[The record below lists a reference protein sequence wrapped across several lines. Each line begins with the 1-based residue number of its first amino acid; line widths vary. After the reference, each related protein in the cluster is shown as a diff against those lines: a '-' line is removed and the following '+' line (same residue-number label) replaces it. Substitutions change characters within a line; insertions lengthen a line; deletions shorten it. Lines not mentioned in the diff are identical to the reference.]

1 MKAVLTDLKL
11 VSILS
16 SAALCLLLLDHFLL
30 LNIPKSIIQS
40 LTIPVQYGLYQ
51 SSRSTIRQFS
61 FIGEIKF
68 AVQKNKAYEQQ
79 IAALLSENADLRQ
92 KIAENQAF
100 AEQQK
105 ALNPQTYNLVP
116 ARPIGSGR
124 YLIIDKGT
132 DDGLKVGDVVVFK
145 DNYIGQIKEMSPRT
159 STIMMVQDPD
169 SKLAAFSQSKEGR
182 SKGILQGQ
190 FGSDLLMDK
199 ILHEEQI
206 KEGDL
211 VYSEGSEEKLPKGL
225 IMGKVTKVLE
235 RQNEVFKQAQV
246 SPVFNVLDLD
256 LVFVM
261 KGG

>member
-1 MKAVLTDLKL
+1 MKAVLADLKL
-11 VSILS
+11 LSLLILVSLGIF
-16 SAALCLLLLDHFLL
+16 LLDHFVLL
-30 LNIPKSIIQS
+30 ALPKSLLQAV
-40 LTIPVQYGLYQ
+40 TIPVQYGLYQ

-61 FIGEIKF
+61 FLGEIKL

-92 KIAENQAF
+92 KLSESTGF
-100 AEQQK
+100 EEQQK
-105 ALNPQTYNLVP
+105 SLNPQTYNLVP

-124 YLIIDKGT
+124 YLIIDKGS
-132 DDGLKVGDVVVFK
+132 DDGFKIGDVVVFK
-145 DNYIGQIKEMSPRT
+145 DNFIGQIKDLGPKT
-159 STIMMVQDPD
+159 STVRMVQDPD
-169 SKLAAFSQSKEGR
+169 SKLAVFSQGKDGR

-206 KEGDL
+206 SVGDL

-225 IMGKVTKVLE
+225 IMGKVTKVME

-246 SPVFNVLDLD
+246 QPVFHVLDLD

-261 KGG
+261 KSS